1 MFCRNTFVEVNL
13 NNIEQNVKKL
23 IQKYNKYTY
32 YFGVVKADCYGH
44 NGIEVVKSII
54 KGGCNYLAVATLDEA
69 LKIREE
75 IKDIPILC
83 LGVSSPEF
91 INLYI
96 ENNITMTIS
105 SIEQLENIINMH
117 KETLHK
123 ESLARE
129 RLPEESWLKERL
141 PKENLSK
148 ELLPK
153 KASSIPNLSK
163 LKVHI
168 KLNTGMNRL
177 GISEKTEFIE
187 AYKKLKQNNIII
199 EGIYTHIYDAE
210 NQASYNM
217 QINKFKNFIKEIDI
231 TKIPII
237 HTSASEALVRYKKE
251 DYITGCR
258 LGIVMYGFISDKKLE
273 LKSTFSLYSEIIQIN
288 KLKAGETLGYCGAY
302 KAERD
307 CLIGVVPIGYAD
319 GIIRKNTGRTVF
331 INNNEYQIVGN
342 ICMDMLFIK
351 IDEKVKLNDK
361 VAILKDNKHIEA
373 VAKHLETIEY
383 EVLCSIGKRVERIYR
398 YN

>member
-13 NNIEQNVKKL
+13 NNIEQNVKKV
-23 IQKYNKYTY
+23 IQKYNKYKY

-44 NGIEVVKSII
+44 NSIEVVKNII
-54 KGGCNYLAVATLDEA
+54 NGGCNYLAVATLDEA

-105 SIEQLENIINMH
+105 STRQIENIIN
-117 KETLHK
+117 LHK
-123 ESLARE
+123 ERE
-129 RLPEESWLKERL
+129 TTKIAFN
-141 PKENLSK
+141 ENLSK
-148 ELLPK
+148 ESLL
-153 KASSIPNLSK
+153 IPNLSK

-177 GISEKTEFIE
+177 GISEKIEFIE
-187 AYKKLKQNNIII
+187 AYKKLKENNVTI
-199 EGIYTHIYDAE
+199 EGIYTHIYNAE
-210 NQASYNM
+210 SKVSYDI
-217 QINKFKNFIKEIDI
+217 QINKFKNFIKEVDI

-237 HTSASEALVRYKKE
+237 HISASEALVRYKKE

-288 KLKAGETLGYCGAY
+288 KLKAGETLGYCSAY
-302 KAERD
+302 KAKQD

-319 GIIRKNTGRTVF
+319 GIIRKNTGRNVY

-361 VAILKDNKHIEA
+361 VAILRDNKHIEA

-383 EVLCSIGKRVERIYR
+383 EVLCSIGKRVERVYK